1 MRRFVVILA
10 FVLCCIGLNEAE
22 CGSIAI
28 SRAESHAD
36 AVCNNYDVQLGCQH
50 RYNLN
55 IDYAQTVCVPSCR
68 VSASHSTVRCGSL
81 RLIHTAA
88 VGRGAALLCR
98 YSADHRTNPLS
109 HSARAVE
116 YYLYTLCRI
125 RI

>member
-22 CGSIAI
+22 CGTGAL
-28 SRAESHAD
+28 SRTESHAD
-36 AVCNNYDVQLGCQH
+36 AVCNNYDAQLSCQH

-68 VSASHSTVRCGSL
+68 VSASHTGSRCSSA
-81 RLIHTAA
+81 RIIHSVA
-88 VGRGAALLCR
+88 VGRCAALLGR
-98 YSADHRTNPLS
+98 HSADNPVYPLS
-109 HSARAVE
+109 LGARAVE
-116 YYLYTLCRI
+116 YYLYALCRI